1 MFPTF
6 FVVASSSRCRRAC
19 SALRPLCSASNRA
32 TIAEKINVIL
42 KFAKP
47 ALDLNFFLQ
56 HRELAPRELEL
67 AFDDADLALAVL
79 ARLRAELTENL
90 PDRIAHDAVAILTTF
105 STHVRQGSPA
115 AVLDVA

>member
-1 MFPTF
+1 M
-6 FVVASSSRCRRAC
+6 
-19 SALRPLCSASNRA
+19 RPQRH
-32 TIAEKINVIL
+32 L
-42 KFAKP
+42 KFAEP

-90 PDRIAHDAVAILTTF
+90 PDRIAHDAVAILTILFDPRPPGF
-105 STHVRQGSPA
+105 SRSGFGRGVGRRRRR
-115 AVLDVA
+115 